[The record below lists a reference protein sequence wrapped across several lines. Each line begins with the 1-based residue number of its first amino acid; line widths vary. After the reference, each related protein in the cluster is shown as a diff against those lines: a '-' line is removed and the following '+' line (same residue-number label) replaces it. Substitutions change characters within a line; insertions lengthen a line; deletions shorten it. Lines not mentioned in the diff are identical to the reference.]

1 MSPIAKS
8 AGRLT
13 AALLGA
19 GLLLGLHSVS
29 AEVQPPAAAVNAPA
43 DPAAQAPAGPVIL
56 PPAPL
61 EPPGATQTL
70 RLASSAELWTIPYAA
85 LQQFVADGTFT
96 DRRLLQLA
104 ANSGWPDDQLRAA
117 LAKPYAVGLV
127 PLANFLYSPAGV
139 AFLQQQTQA
148 FRPLLARGRDL
159 RVEGLRAAI
168 LRNAKGGTI
177 SSMGILRELP
187 TTFVVELG
195 GSPTQRCSSLPCENP
210 QQCTS
215 TLSWW
220 VFLPACLQA
229 AAINAP
235 LPTGAP

>member
-1 MSPIAKS
+1 MTLLLALA
-8 AGRLT
+8 AG
-13 AALLGA
+13 ALLA
-19 GLLLGLHSVS
+19 
-29 AEVQPPAAAVNAPA
+29 AEPAPQPV
-43 DPAAQAPAGPVIL
+43 PAGPTIV

-70 RLASSAELWTIPYAA
+70 RLASGAELWTIPYAA
-85 LQQFVADGTFT
+85 IQQFVADGTIS
-96 DRRLLQLA
+96 DRQLLQLA

-117 LAKPYAVGLV
+117 LARPYAVELV

-148 FRPLLARGRDL
+148 FRPLMARGRDL

-168 LRNAKGGTI
+168 LRTAQSGTL
-177 SSMGILRELP
+177 SAMTILKELP

-195 GSPTQRCSSLPCENP
+195 GLPTQRCSALPCENP
-210 QQCTS
+210 LQCTS

-229 AAINAP
+229 AAMNPPATAIAP
-235 LPTGAP
+235 

>member
-1 MSPIAKS
+1 MRRIS
-8 AGRLT
+8 AAT
-13 AALLGA
+13 AALLSA
-19 GLLLGLHSVS
+19 GVLWSVAS
-29 AEVQPPAAAVNAPA
+29 VRAA
-43 DPAAQAPAGPVIL
+43 DPSDVPAQPTGPVIV

-70 RLASSAELWTIPYAA
+70 RLASGAELWTIPYAA
-85 LQQFVADGTFT
+85 LQQFVADGTIN
-96 DRRLLQLA
+96 DRQLLQLA

-127 PLANFLYSPAGV
+127 DLANFLYSPTGV

-148 FRPLLARGRDL
+148 FRPLMASGRDV

-168 LRNAKGGTI
+168 LRSAQSGTI
-177 SSMGILRELP
+177 SAMAILRELP

-195 GSPTQRCSSLPCENP
+195 GPPTLRCSSLPCENP

-215 TLSWW
+215 TLSWL

-229 AAINAP
+229 AA
-235 LPTGAP
+235 TGP

>member
-1 MSPIAKS
+1 VSRISKA
-8 AGRLT
+8 A

-19 GLLLGLHSVS
+19 GLLLGIHSLS
-29 AEVQPPAAAVNAPA
+29 AEEQPPAAAASTPAPS
-43 DPAAQAPAGPVIL
+43 GPVIL

-70 RLASSAELWTIPYAA
+70 RLASGAELWTIPYAA

-127 PLANFLYSPAGV
+127 PLANFLYSPVGV

-148 FRPLLARGRDL
+148 FRPLMARGRDL
-159 RVEGLRAAI
+159 RVEGMRAAI

-177 SSMGILRELP
+177 SAGAMNP
-187 TTFVVELG
+187 
-195 GSPTQRCSSLPCENP
+195 SS
-210 QQCTS
+210 S
-215 TLSWW
+215 
-220 VFLPACLQA
+220 A
-229 AAINAP
+229 ATAP
-235 LPTGAP
+235 

>member
-1 MSPIAKS
+1 MSRISKAV
-8 AGRLT
+8 

-19 GLLLGLHSVS
+19 GLLLGIHSVS
-29 AEVQPPAAAVNAPA
+29 AEEQPPAAAASTPAAPA
-43 DPAAQAPAGPVIL
+43 APAGPVIL

-70 RLASSAELWTIPYAA
+70 RLASGAELWTIPYAA

-148 FRPLLARGRDL
+148 YRPLLARGRDL

-168 LRNAKGGTI
+168 LRNAQGGTI
-177 SSMGILRELP
+177 SAMGILRELP

-195 GSPTQRCSSLPCENP
+195 GPATQRCSSLPCENP

-220 VFLPACLQA
+220 AFLPACLQA
-229 AAINAP
+229 AAMNPAP
-235 LPTGAP
+235 SAATAP

>member
-1 MSPIAKS
+1 VR
-8 AGRLT
+8 RLAT
-13 AALLGA
+13 AASVGLA
-19 GLLLGLHSVS
+19 TSALLLAGFVRAAEPSS
-29 AEVQPPAAAVNAPA
+29 AAPPAP
-43 DPAAQAPAGPVIL
+43 AQAPAQPTGPVIV

-70 RLASSAELWTIPYAA
+70 RLASGAELWTIPYAA
-85 LQQFVADGTFT
+85 LQLFVADGTIT
-96 DRRLLQLA
+96 DRQLLQLA
-104 ANSGWPDDQLRAA
+104 ANSGWPDDQLRVA

-127 PLANFLYSPAGV
+127 PLAKFLYSPAGV

-148 FRPLLARGRDL
+148 FRPLMARGRDV

-168 LRNAKGGTI
+168 LHAAKGGTI
-177 SSMGILRELP
+177 SAMAILRELH

-195 GSPTQRCSSLPCENP
+195 GRPTLRCSSLPCDNP
-210 QQCTS
+210 AQCTS

-229 AAINAP
+229 AAMNEPAP
-235 LPTGAP
+235 AAIAP

>member
-1 MSPIAKS
+1 MTLLLALA
-8 AGRLT
+8 AG
-13 AALLGA
+13 ALLA
-19 GLLLGLHSVS
+19 IEP
-29 AEVQPPAAAVNAPA
+29 APQPV
-43 DPAAQAPAGPVIL
+43 PAGPTIV

-70 RLASSAELWTIPYAA
+70 RLASGAELWTIPYAA
-85 LQQFVADGTFT
+85 IQQFVADGTIS
-96 DRRLLQLA
+96 DRQLLQLA

-117 LAKPYAVGLV
+117 LARPYAVELV

-148 FRPLLARGRDL
+148 FRPLMARGRDL

-168 LRNAKGGTI
+168 LRTAQSGTL
-177 SSMGILRELP
+177 SAMTILKELP

-195 GSPTQRCSSLPCENP
+195 GAPTQRCSALPCENP
-210 QQCTS
+210 DQCTS

-229 AAINAP
+229 AAMNPPATAIAP
-235 LPTGAP
+235 

>member
-1 MSPIAKS
+1 MTLLLALA
-8 AGRLT
+8 AG
-13 AALLGA
+13 ALLA
-19 GLLLGLHSVS
+19 
-29 AEVQPPAAAVNAPA
+29 
-43 DPAAQAPAGPVIL
+43 AGPTIV

-61 EPPGATQTL
+61 EPPGAKQTL
-70 RLASSAELWTIPYAA
+70 RLASGAELWTIPYAA
-85 LQQFVADGTFT
+85 IQQFVADGTIS
-96 DRRLLQLA
+96 DRQLLQLA

-117 LAKPYAVGLV
+117 LAKPYAVELV

-148 FRPLLARGRDL
+148 FRPLMARGRDV

-168 LRNAKGGTI
+168 LRTAQSGTL
-177 SSMGILRELP
+177 SAMTILKELP

-195 GSPTQRCSSLPCENP
+195 GPATQRCSALPCENP
-210 QQCTS
+210 AQCTS

-229 AAINAP
+229 AAMNPAP
-235 LPTGAP
+235 TSP

>member
-1 MSPIAKS
+1 MRGFTK
-8 AGRLT
+8 
-13 AALLGA
+13 AAA
-19 GLLLGLHSVS
+19 GLLAAS
-29 AEVQPPAAAVNAPA
+29 ALLVAALPAAASTTPA
-43 DPAAQAPAGPVIL
+43 EASGSAEPSGPVIV

-70 RLASSAELWTIPYAA
+70 RLASGSELWTIPYAA
-85 LQQFVADGTFT
+85 LQQFVADGTIT

-139 AFLQQQTQA
+139 ALLQRQTQA
-148 FRPLLARGRDL
+148 FRPLMARGRDV

-168 LRNAKGGTI
+168 LRTAKSGTI
-177 SSMGILRELP
+177 SAMGILRELP
-187 TTFVVELG
+187 TSFVVELG
-195 GSPTQRCSSLPCENP
+195 GLPTQRCSSLPCVNP
-210 QQCTS
+210 VQCTS
-215 TLSWW
+215 TMSWL

-229 AAINAP
+229 ASSNPAP
-235 LPTGAP
+235 AATAP

>member
-1 MSPIAKS
+1 MRRIS
-8 AGRLT
+8 AAT
-13 AALLGA
+13 AALLSA
-19 GLLLGLHSVS
+19 GVLWSVAS
-29 AEVQPPAAAVNAPA
+29 VRAA
-43 DPAAQAPAGPVIL
+43 DPSDVPAQPTGPVIV

-70 RLASSAELWTIPYAA
+70 RLASGAELWTIPYAA
-85 LQQFVADGTFT
+85 LQQFVADGTIN
-96 DRRLLQLA
+96 DRQLLQLA

-127 PLANFLYSPAGV
+127 DLANFLYSPAGV

-148 FRPLLARGRDL
+148 FRPLMASGRDV

-168 LRNAKGGTI
+168 LRSAQSGTI
-177 SSMGILRELP
+177 SAMAILRELP

-195 GSPTQRCSSLPCENP
+195 GPPTLRCSSLPCENP

-229 AAINAP
+229 AANGPSSSISAP
-235 LPTGAP
+235 

>member
-1 MSPIAKS
+1 MGRSKAAAVLLS
-8 AGRLT
+8 AGVLWAGPSFG
-13 AALLGA
+13 AAEPA
-19 GLLLGLHSVS
+19 V
-29 AEVQPPAAAVNAPA
+29 EPVVQLSPAAAPA
-43 DPAAQAPAGPVIL
+43 SAQPPSPVIV

-70 RLASSAELWTIPYAA
+70 RLASGAELWTIPYAA

-104 ANSGWPDDQLRAA
+104 ANSGWPDDQLRVA

-127 PLANFLYSPAGV
+127 PLAQFLYSPAGV
-139 AFLQQQTQA
+139 AFLEQQTQA
-148 FRPLLARGRDL
+148 FRPLLAPGRDL

-168 LRNAKGGTI
+168 LRTAKGGTI
-177 SSMGILRELP
+177 SAMGILRELP
-187 TTFVVELG
+187 TSFVVELG
-195 GSPTQRCSSLPCENP
+195 SAPTQRCSSLPCDNP
-210 QQCTS
+210 KQCTS

-229 AAINAP
+229 AASATAP
-235 LPTGAP
+235 TATP

>member
-1 MSPIAKS
+1 MRRIS
-8 AGRLT
+8 AAT
-13 AALLGA
+13 AALLSA
-19 GLLLGLHSVS
+19 GVLWGVAPVRAAEPSVVP
-29 AEVQPPAAAVNAPA
+29 AAQPSPAAAPAPA
-43 DPAAQAPAGPVIL
+43 QPTGPVIV

-61 EPPGATQTL
+61 ELPGATQTL
-70 RLASSAELWTIPYAA
+70 RLASGAELWTIPYAA
-85 LQQFVADGTFT
+85 LQQFVADGTIN
-96 DRRLLQLA
+96 DRQLLQLA

-127 PLANFLYSPAGV
+127 DLANFLYSPTGV

-148 FRPLLARGRDL
+148 FRPLMASGRDV

-168 LRNAKGGTI
+168 LRSAQSGTI
-177 SSMGILRELP
+177 SAMAILRELP

-195 GSPTQRCSSLPCENP
+195 GPPTQRCSSLPCENP

-229 AAINAP
+229 AAMNPAP
-235 LPTGAP
+235 AAATAP

>member
-1 MSPIAKS
+1 MRFAS
-8 AGRLT
+8 AA
-13 AALLGA
+13 AALLCGGVWVAGA
-19 GLLLGLHSVS
+19 
-29 AEVQPPAAAVNAPA
+29 AARAADPPPATTPAPA
-43 DPAAQAPAGPVIL
+43 PAPAGPVIV

-61 EPPGATQTL
+61 ELPGATQTL
-70 RLASSAELWTIPYAA
+70 RLSSGAELWTIPYAA
-85 LQQFVADGTFT
+85 LQQFVANGTFT

-104 ANSGWPDDQLRAA
+104 ANSGWPDDQLRVA

-127 PLANFLYSPAGV
+127 PLAKFLYSPAGV

-148 FRPLLARGRDL
+148 FRPLLAQGRDL

-168 LRNAKGGTI
+168 LRTAKDGTV
-177 SSMGILRELP
+177 SAMGILRELP

-195 GSPTQRCSSLPCENP
+195 GPPTQRCSSLPCQNP

-229 AAINAP
+229 AATTATP
-235 LPTGAP
+235 